1 MESLS
6 LYQLTQSMPIYLVEN
21 HNDEKARV
29 RIRQRTLDLLI
40 NCGTPRILS
49 SSLLHSPTIGVLN
62 CHPGLL
68 PNYRGCSSCVEWAL
82 RDGNPVGNT
91 AHLMTKEIDEGPI
104 IFRKELDISQFGPYE
119 EIRVGIY
126 LDSIEVLTEAIK
138 NLASIPSNGRIIRE
152 MGNTIIL
159 WGMNR

>member
-1 MESLS
+1 
-6 LYQLTQSMPIYLVEN
+6 
-21 HNDEKARV
+21 
-29 RIRQRTLDLLI
+29 
-40 NCGTPRILS
+40 
-49 SSLLHSPTIGVLN
+49 
-62 CHPGLL
+62 
-68 PNYRGCSSCVEWAL
+68 
-82 RDGNPVGNT
+82 
-91 AHLMTKEIDEGPI
+91 MTKEIDEGPI